1 MQGVCFFGNVIHN
14 DIWFNTQVLAHFR
27 FIIKHRF
34 YGVFQNVGNAFVLE
48 SKLSDEIVKLNVLTT
63 EVAFQCCFVR
73 MTEGNDFNWY

>member
-1 MQGVCFFGNVIHN
+1 
-14 DIWFNTQVLAHFR
+14 
-27 FIIKHRF
+27 
-34 YGVFQNVGNAFVLE
+34 VFE